1 MNTELLLWTLI
12 FIGSLAL
19 LVKSSDLFVDAS
31 EQIGSFFGLP
41 AFLIGV
47 VIVSIGT
54 SLPELVSSI
63 LAVRSGS
70 SEIVIGNVIG
80 SNITNIFLVI
90 GAAGILCGEMV
101 VQRDV
106 FRYDMSFLLG
116 TALLLGVMVIDLRI
130 QPGETVVLIA
140 LLIGYF
146 WFLSKRPEEA
156 LSEFSELSAIEEKA
170 SKKPGFW
177 PWFLLA
183 ASPFGI
189 YFGAEYLVESVITL
203 SRLIGIGSEVIALS
217 AVALGTSLPEVM
229 VSVSAVRK
237 GKVDIAVGNVVGSNI
252 FNTLAVTGGASLF
265 GTLLIPESILT
276 FAMPI
281 SIGATI
287 LLLVV
292 LFDRR
297 ITRLESFMLLVFY
310 VVFIGMLY
318 GFI

>member
-1 MNTELLLWTLI
+1 MNTELLFWTLI

-19 LVKSSDLFVDAS
+19 LVKSSDFFVDAS

-70 SEIVIGNVIG
+70 SEIVIGNVLG

-146 WFLSKRPEEA
+146 
-156 LSEFSELSAIEEKA
+156 
-170 SKKPGFW
+170 
-177 PWFLLA
+177 
-183 ASPFGI
+183 
-189 YFGAEYLVESVITL
+189 
-203 SRLIGIGSEVIALS
+203 
-217 AVALGTSLPEVM
+217 
-229 VSVSAVRK
+229 
-237 GKVDIAVGNVVGSNI
+237 
-252 FNTLAVTGGASLF
+252 
-265 GTLLIPESILT
+265 
-276 FAMPI
+276 
-281 SIGATI
+281 
-287 LLLVV
+287 
-292 LFDRR
+292 
-297 ITRLESFMLLVFY
+297 
-310 VVFIGMLY
+310 
-318 GFI
+318 